1 MNTPGHRGSGGA
13 RLLIVPGLHDSG
25 PGHWQSRL
33 EQLHPGAV
41 RVVQDHWDRPDL
53 EAWAARMAATI
64 ERHGG
69 DRQDWI
75 VAAHSFGC
83 LTTVRHLLARPD
95 LPLAAVL
102 LVAPAD
108 PNKFGVTERL
118 LGRLPLSP
126 VLIASETDPWMSPVA
141 VRRWAHHWNSR
152 FISIGDAGHINIDS
166 GHGPLPLAE
175 QWVTRQQQRLAR
187 RQRARHAG
195 LGEWHFAI

>member
-1 MNTPGHRGSGGA
+1 MNAPGHRGSGGA

-33 EQLHPGAV
+33 ELLHPGAV

-108 PNKFGVTERL
+108 PNKFGVTEHL

-126 VLIASETDPWMSPVA
+126 VLVASETDPWMSPVA
-141 VRRWAHHWNSR
+141 VRRWAHHWHSR
-152 FISIGDAGHINIDS
+152 FISIGDTGHINIDS

-195 LGEWHFAI
+195 IGEWGFAI